1 MFVLIRENMNGY
13 AMIRIDSIEDYLR
26 LFEQPG
32 WEKTSHSNGY
42 DCRLGAGT
50 GNGSVKVYGDPR
62 QFYYIKADF
71 SYSTDT
77 VCLFSVEE
85 PYIEI
90 SNNVEDTF
98 LGDDA
103 CSRDLIAEHGLNCH
117 VNVGSLRVSQFFPAG
132 TRFWKESLV
141 AREGLLREQIPAGME
156 EELFDMAGA
165 LSSGGIADPR
175 IAVLFKQLGA
185 FPLHADYGSA
195 YLKAKV
201 FEAVAL
207 LRDKTATIQWDK
219 ATLSPAEVNRLKKAI
234 FFLKE
239 QYDKPLSIAYL
250 TTRFEMNRNKLQA
263 GFRTLTG
270 YAVHEYLLNIR
281 VQEAVSI
288 LVSSD
293 TAVPE
298 IARRVGFGTV
308 KSLYDAF
315 SKFLGAPPNYVRK
328 ALRMR
333 LA

>member
-1 MFVLIRENMNGY
+1 MFVPIRENMNGY
-13 AMIRIDSIEDYLR
+13 AMIRINSIDDYLR
-26 LFEQPG
+26 LFDQPG
-32 WEKTSHSNGY
+32 WKKTGSGSGY
-42 DCRLGAGT
+42 DCRLGDGV
-50 GNGSVKVYGDPR
+50 GEGSVKVYGVPQ

-90 SNNVEDTF
+90 SNNVQDTF
-98 LGDDA
+98 SGDDA
-103 CSRDLIAEHGLNCH
+103 RPQDLIAERGLNCH

-141 AREGLLREQIPAGME
+141 AREGLLREQMPTGRE
-156 EELFDMAGA
+156 EALFAMAGA

-175 IAVLFKQLGA
+175 IAVLFKQLAA

-207 LRDKTATIQWDK
+207 LRDKASTIQWNK
-219 ATLSPAEVNRLKKAI
+219 ATLSPAEVSRLKKAI
-234 FFLKE
+234 FFVKE
-239 QYDKPLSIAYL
+239 HSDKPLSIAYL
-250 TTRFEMNRNKLQA
+250 SARFEVNRNKLQA

-293 TAVPE
+293 TAVTE
-298 IARRVGFGTV
+298 IARRVGFGSV

-315 SKFLGAPPNYVRK
+315 STFLGAPPNYVRK
-328 ALRMR
+328 ALRTH
-333 LA
+333 